1 MEMKFQPKK
10 VALFLGII
18 IIFLILA
25 HIVVKFS
32 TFYLGHD
39 TVFGIVPLFDLD
51 KEKNIP
57 TFYSSVLLLFCS
69 LLLAITAFVTKKKG
83 KHDFH
88 YWIGLAVIFLFLSI
102 DEFTTIHELLIE
114 PLRSALN
121 TSGFFYFAWVIPY
134 GISVII
140 FLLLYL
146 RFLINLPIRIRLLFI
161 IAGVIYIAGAIG
173 LELVGGYYYE
183 LQEGQRDLTY
193 VIITSFEESLEM
205 VGILIFIYALMLY
218 IDSELNGLYLR
229 ITSS

>member
-1 MEMKFQPKK
+1 MKFQPKK
-10 VALFLGII
+10 VTLYLGTI
-18 IIFLILA
+18 IIFLVLA
-25 HIVVKFS
+25 HIAVQFS
-32 TFYLGHD
+32 TFYLGHNH
-39 TVFGIVPLFDLD
+39 VFGIVPLFDLD

-57 TFYSSVLLLFCS
+57 TLYSSVSILFCS
-69 LLLAITAFVTKKKG
+69 FLLAIIAFARKKNG

-88 YWIGLAVIFLFLSI
+88 YWIGLAVIFLFLSF
-102 DEFTTIHELLIE
+102 DEFTSIHERLIR

-146 RFLINLPIRIRLLFI
+146 RFMINLPARIRLLFI
-161 IAGVIYIAGAIG
+161 LAGLIFISGAIG
-173 LELVGGYYYE
+173 LELVGGYYCE
-183 LQEGQRDLTY
+183 LKEEQRDLTY
-193 VIITSFEESLEM
+193 VIITTFEETLEM

-218 IDSELNGLYLR
+218 IDSELNGIYLR